1 MGDFFQ
7 NGVIATL
14 HDLGGRPA
22 EALETELEGWRAER
36 PMALVLPCL
45 YSELDGDALPAIV
58 EQISRIPYLEEIVI
72 GLDRADRAQ
81 FEHAR
86 EFFSRLPQHHRL
98 LWNDGVRMRQID
110 ETLKDHGLAPSE
122 FGKGRNV
129 WYCLGYFLASGRA
142 SAVALHDCDIL
153 TYDRGMVSRL
163 LYPIVHP
170 TFGYAFSKGYYYR
183 AAEGR
188 LNGRAGRLLLAPLLQ
203 ALRKTVGDD
212 DYIGYIESFRYALAG
227 EFAMRADVVQSIR
240 IPSDW
245 GLEIGVLSEVYRHYA
260 TNRICQVDIADRYD
274 HKHQSLSEGNPQ
286 AGLNKMSSD
295 IAKALY
301 RKLAINGI
309 VFTPEV
315 FRTIKASYYRAA
327 LDLVDHYHNDAVL
340 NGLTLDRHRE
350 EATVELFAQSIV
362 RAGERFLSNP
372 METPFMPSWS
382 RVESAVPGIFERML
396 EAVEGDNRAAA

>member
-22 EALETELEGWRAER
+22 EALETELAGWRAER

-45 YSELDGDALPAIV
+45 YSELDGDALPTIV

-382 RVESAVPGIFERML
+382 RVESAVPGIFDRML